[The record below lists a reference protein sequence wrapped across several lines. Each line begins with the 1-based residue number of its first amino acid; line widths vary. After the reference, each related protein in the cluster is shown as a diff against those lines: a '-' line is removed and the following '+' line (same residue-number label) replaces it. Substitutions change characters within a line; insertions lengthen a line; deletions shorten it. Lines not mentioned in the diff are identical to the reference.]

1 MNNDIC
7 EEHQRFINE
16 YGTINDAH
24 MEGYLSYK
32 AGGVPYSLYN
42 PFDESVHDFDYK
54 EILSHEE
61 YHRWAC
67 DIAGDHWINDFF
79 YARRESYE
87 SGYKLA
93 SKLWFDYHVGI
104 CVSKYNTLE
113 IGSEYECQY
122 FSNYHSPESTPLFFK
137 VKLLYNHNNEFWVFE
152 SPKQNGIN
160 KAFIVGKG
168 YDNIYI
174 KGIDY
179 E

>member
-1 MNNDIC
+1 MNNEIC
-7 EEHQRFINE
+7 EEQQRFINE
-16 YGTINDAH
+16 YGTINDSH
-24 MEGYLSYK
+24 MKGYLSYEE
-32 AGGVPYSLYN
+32 GYYNELYN
-42 PFDESVHDFDYK
+42 PFDETVHDFNYK

-61 YHRWAC
+61 YQKWAR

-79 YARRESYE
+79 YDRYDSYE
-87 SGYKLA
+87 SGYRLA
-93 SKLWFDYHVGI
+93 SKLWHDYHVGI
-104 CVSKYNTLE
+104 CVSKYDTLE

-152 SPKQNGIN
+152 SPKHEIN